1 MNNNFGVKSKPIK
14 QGETIDRSRT
24 HDDRN
29 SEIFHLDDSNN
40 AIKADDEYTT
50 MTMYK

>member
-1 MNNNFGVKSKPIK
+1 MNPNYGMKFKPAK

-29 SEIFHLDDSNN
+29 TEIFHLDDSNN
-40 AIKADDEYTT
+40 AIITDEEYIT